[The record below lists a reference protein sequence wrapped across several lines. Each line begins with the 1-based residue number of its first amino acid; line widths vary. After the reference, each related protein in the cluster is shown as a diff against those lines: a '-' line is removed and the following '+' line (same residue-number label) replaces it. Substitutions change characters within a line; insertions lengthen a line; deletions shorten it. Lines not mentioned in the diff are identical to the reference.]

1 MPTFC
6 ELLEKA
12 ITDEKEAIKGYEEL
26 EKIENLYPTKIDGI
40 KVNDLIIIPIKKDE
54 EKHLET
60 LKELK
65 EGVCK

>member
-12 ITDEKEAIKGYEEL
+12 ITDEKEAIKGYQEL
-26 EKIENLYPTKIDGI
+26 KHSQLVTKTTEGI
-40 KVNDLIIIPIKKDE
+40 NDLIIDPIKKDE

-65 EGVCK
+65 EDICK